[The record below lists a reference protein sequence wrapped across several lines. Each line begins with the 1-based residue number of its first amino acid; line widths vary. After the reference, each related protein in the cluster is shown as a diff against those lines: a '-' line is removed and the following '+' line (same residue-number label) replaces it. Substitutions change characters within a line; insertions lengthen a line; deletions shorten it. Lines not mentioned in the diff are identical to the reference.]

1 MIGIVNA
8 DDTLLQGIN
17 DRIHQALEAA
27 PVDYVAEKYGE
38 LLQNGDLYA
47 LVILEIPV
55 HWNPVIMA
63 TLTQDEKDMIQT
75 LGPEWL

>member
-1 MIGIVNA
+1 MIGIVSA
-8 DDTLLQGIN
+8 DDNFLQGIN
-17 DRIHQALEAA
+17 DRIHQALKAA
-27 PVDYVAEKYGE
+27 PVDYVADRYAV
-38 LLQNGDLYA
+38 LLQNNNLYA

-55 HWNPVIMA
+55 AWNPVIMA

>member
-8 DDTLLQGIN
+8 DDNFLQGIN
-17 DRIHQALEAA
+17 DRIHQELEAE
-27 PVDYVAEKYGE
+27 PVDYVADRYAV
-38 LLQNGDLYA
+38 LLENNNLYA

-55 HWNPVIMA
+55 AWNPVIMG

>member
-1 MIGIVNA
+1 MIGIVSA
-8 DDTLLQGIN
+8 DDNFLQGIN

-27 PVDYVAEKYGE
+27 PVDYVADRYAV
-38 LLQNGDLYA
+38 LLQNNNLYA

-55 HWNPVIMA
+55 HWNPVIMG

>member
-8 DDTLLQGIN
+8 DDNFLQGIN

-27 PVDYVAEKYGE
+27 PVDYVAERYAV
-38 LLQNGDLYA
+38 LLENNNLYA

-55 HWNPVIMA
+55 AWYPVIMG